1 LATKR
6 YKQRYV
12 AKFKYFNCFF
22 ISLSVNLTQTKLT
35 GMKATE
41 KNQAHQERFQPF
53 NIVVFGGDG
62 DLSIRKI
69 LPALFHRDL
78 DGQLNIPYNV
88 VAITRKTP
96 DITAFHNRL
105 IPFLEVSDH
114 HKYSRAEID
123 KFLKRVQLIQ
133 AEDSTVE
140 NYKDLAAFLK
150 QFPDYQNI
158 YYYST
163 PSSAF
168 GPITQ
173 TLKACG
179 LVTESSKVVLEK
191 PLGHSLDSS
200 NAINAEITQAFEEH
214 QIYRIDHYLGK
225 ETVQN
230 LMVLRFANNLFER
243 AWNAENIES
252 VQITVAES
260 LGVEKRASYY
270 DQSGALLDMVQNH
283 LLQLLCLVAMDPPV
297 ALEAD
302 EVRNE
307 KLKVLKALR
316 PLNKKSILK
325 DTVKGQYTRGV
336 SNGVQ
341 VNSYLEDIE
350 KYESKTET
358 FVAIKTYVDNWRWKG
373 VPFLLRTGKRM
384 IKRYSEIVINFREV
398 KHNIFPSKEKL
409 NNNKLII
416 RLQPEERIE
425 LIQMTKIPGPGGY
438 RYKPIALKLDY
449 NDSFKERFPEA
460 YERLIIDVIRGNQ
473 TLFMRQD
480 ELQAA
485 WTFIESVTNGW
496 KETNMPNVL
505 YEAGTWGPGD
515 DILHDDETWITKT
528 WRE

>member
-1 LATKR
+1 MNANNKKTN
-6 YKQRYV
+6 Y
-12 AKFKYFNCFF
+12 
-22 ISLSVNLTQTKLT
+22 ST
-35 GMKATE
+35 
-41 KNQAHQERFQPF
+41 ERFQSF

-62 DLSIRKI
+62 DLAIRKI
-69 LPALFHRDL
+69 YPALFHRDL
-78 DGQLNIPYNV
+78 DGQLNIDYNIV
-88 VAITRKTP
+88 GITRKDP
-96 DITAFHNRL
+96 DEKVFFETL
-105 IPFLEVSDH
+105 IPFLESSDH
-114 HKYSRAEID
+114 HRYNRNEIE
-123 KFLKRVQLIQ
+123 KFIKKIKLIKV
-133 AEDSTVE
+133 ADATVE
-140 NYKDLAAFLK
+140 DYEELSTYIK
-150 QFPDYQNI
+150 QFPSYQNI
-158 YYYST
+158 YYFST

-168 GPITQ
+168 GPIAR

-179 LVTESSKVVLEK
+179 LVSESSKVVIEK
-191 PLGHSLDSS
+191 PLGYSLESS
-200 NAINAEITQAFEEH
+200 NTINDEITQAFDEH

-243 AWNAENIES
+243 AWNSENIDS
-252 VQITVAES
+252 IQITVAES

-270 DQSGALLDMVQNH
+270 DNSGALLDMVQNH
-283 LLQLLCLVAMDPPV
+283 LLQLLCLVAMEPPV
-297 ALEAD
+297 SLEAN

-307 KLKVLKALR
+307 KLKVLRALR
-316 PLNKKSILK
+316 PLTKKSVQT
-325 DTVKGQYTRGV
+325 DTVKGQYTRGKI
-336 SNGVQ
+336 NGEQ

-358 FVAIKTYVDNWRWKG
+358 FVAMKAYVDNWRWKN
-373 VPFLLRTGKRM
+373 VPFYLRTGKRM
-384 IKRYSEIVINFREV
+384 IKRYSEIVINFKEV
-398 KHNIFPSKEKL
+398 RHNIFPSKEKL

-449 NDSFKERFPEA
+449 IDSFKERFPDA

-485 WTFIESVTNGW
+485 WTYIESITNSW
-496 KETNMPNVL
+496 KSSNMPNVL

-515 DILHDDETWITKT
+515 LILDENESWITKS
-528 WRE
+528 WRD